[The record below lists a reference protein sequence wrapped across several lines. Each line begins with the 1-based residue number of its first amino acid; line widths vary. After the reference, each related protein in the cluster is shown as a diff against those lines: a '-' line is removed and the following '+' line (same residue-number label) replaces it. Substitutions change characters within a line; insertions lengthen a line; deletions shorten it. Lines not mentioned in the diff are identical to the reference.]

1 MRTVGSRV
9 AKLHITWRKS
19 AIGYPKDQ
27 KQTIRALG
35 LHKLN
40 QTVVQEDSSSVRGM
54 VKKVSHLVNV
64 QEVAD

>member
-1 MRTVGSRV
+1 M

>member
-1 MRTVGSRV
+1 MVGSRV

-40 QTVVQEDSSSVRGM
+40 RTVVQEDSSSVRGM

>member
-1 MRTVGSRV
+1 M

-40 QTVVQEDSSSVRGM
+40 HTVVQEDSSSVRGM